1 MTMLRG
7 LSKKLKHRHCEEG
20 QRPDAAIQNC
30 IKTNM
35 TNKKPTAKLKR
46 IGIDTYHEPVIYMRQ
61 DSPICLS
68 EGLKSQTRV
77 NVELN
82 GKTITATL
90 DIITSDILGRGEA
103 GLSEY
108 AWKILNANDGDE
120 AIISHSDPVLSL
132 SFVRSKIYGNDFSQE
147 QIHQIVFDI
156 ANGKYSDVQIAAF
169 LAACGG
175 NKMNKKEVTYLTK
188 AMIDIGEKLIWDEK
202 IIVDKHSV
210 GGLPGNRTTPIIVA
224 IVAEFGLKMPKT
236 SSRSITSP
244 AGTADT
250 MEVLAPVEL
259 TIEQIKKII
268 KEQNGCVAWGGSVSL
283 SPADDILIMVERSL
297 NLDSEGQM
305 VASILSKKIAAGS
318 NHILIDIPIG
328 ETAKVRTMGMAKK
341 LKKYLENIGKDLNVV
356 VKVIFSDGSQ
366 PVGKGIGLALEARDV
381 LLVLQ
386 NDPSAP
392 GDLRAHSL
400 RLAGEIIEFSP
411 QVRKGR
417 GLKIATEILN
427 SGKAWE
433 RFQAICAA
441 QGGMREIPTTTHQYQ
456 LFAQKNGTVNSI
468 DNRQIALVAKLAGAP
483 ADNVAGVDINVKI
496 GNKVKVGDVL
506 LIIYAASAGTLE
518 YAVDYLL
525 EVENKVI
532 RF

>member
-1 MTMLRG
+1 M
-7 LSKKLKHRHCEEG
+7 
-20 QRPDAAIQNC
+20 
-30 IKTNM
+30 
-35 TNKKPTAKLKR
+35 NKKPAAKLKR

-61 DSPICLS
+61 DSTICLS

-77 NVELN
+77 NVESN
-82 GKTITATL
+82 GKIITATL
-90 DIITSDILGRGEA
+90 DIVTSDILEQEEV
-103 GLSEY
+103 GLSEH
-108 AWKILNANDGDE
+108 AWKILGAKDGDE

-169 LAACGG
+169 LTACGG
-175 NKMNKKEVTYLTK
+175 NKMNKKEITFLTK
-188 AMIDIGEKLIWDEK
+188 AMIDIGEKLNWDEK
-202 IIVDKHSV
+202 IIVDKHCV

-244 AGTADT
+244 AGTADA

-268 KEQNGCVAWGGSVSL
+268 NDQNGCIAWGGSVSL

-341 LKKYLENIGKDLNVV
+341 LKKYLESIGKDLNVV

-366 PVGKGIGLALEARDV
+366 PVGRGIGPALEARDV

-386 NDPSAP
+386 NDPNAP
-392 GDLRAHSL
+392 GDLRTHSL

-411 QVRKGR
+411 QVRKGQ
-417 GLKIATEILN
+417 GLKIAAEILN

-433 RFQAICAA
+433 RFQAICDA
-441 QGGMREIPTTTHQYQ
+441 QGGIRKIPTTTHQYQ
-456 LFAQKNGTVNSI
+456 LLAQKNSTVSAIN
-468 DNRQIALVAKLAGAP
+468 NRQLSLIAKLAGAP
-483 ADNVAGVDINVKI
+483 NDKVAGVDINVKI
-496 GNKVKVGDVL
+496 GDKIKVGDIL
-506 LIIYAASAGTLE
+506 LTVYAASDGTLE
-518 YAVDYLL
+518 YALNYLD
-525 EVENKVI
+525 KVSDQVI
-532 RF
+532 KF